1 MHLCVSIHEKIIF
14 FFAIYKIGM
23 ESKEQTCGRKC
34 KMPAKDQWLVLELVV
49 LYWNDPPCI
58 NL

>member
-1 MHLCVSIHEKIIF
+1 MSIHEKIIF

-23 ESKEQTCGRKC
+23 ESKEQACGRKC
-34 KMPAKDQWLVLELVV
+34 KMPAKEQWLVLELVV